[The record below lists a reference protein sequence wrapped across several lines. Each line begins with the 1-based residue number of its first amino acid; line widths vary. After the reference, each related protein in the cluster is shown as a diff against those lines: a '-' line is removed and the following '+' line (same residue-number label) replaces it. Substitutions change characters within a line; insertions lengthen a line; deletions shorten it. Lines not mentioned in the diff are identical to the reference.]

1 MTTVH
6 LIRHGTHGLLAHT
19 LAGRMSGV
27 RLSEAGQEQSRLLAE
42 RLAGRGG
49 IGGIEAVYS
58 SPLERCVETAAPI
71 ASRLNLEVQVSEAL
85 IELDF
90 GDWTGRTFE
99 SIKGDPLWPLFNT
112 SRSLTRPPNGELMR
126 EAQARVVYFIDEL
139 RGRHGD
145 EAAIVLVSHGDVI
158 RSALLHYL
166 GMPLDF
172 WLRIEVGPASIST
185 VEVRPWGPR
194 VVRLNEPAGGG

>member
-1 MTTVH
+1 VTTIH
-6 LIRHGTHGLLAHT
+6 LVRHGTHGLLAHT
-19 LAGRMSGV
+19 LAGRMPGV
-27 RLSEAGQEQSRLLAE
+27 RLSEAGQEQSRALAARLAE
-42 RLAGRGG
+42 RSTIA
-49 IGGIEAVYS
+49 AVYS

-71 ASRLNLEVQVSEAL
+71 AARLDLEVQVAEAL

-126 EAQARVVYFIDEL
+126 EAQARIVSFIDEL

>member
-1 MTTVH
+1 VTTVYFV
-6 LIRHGTHGLLAHT
+6 RHGTHSLLAHT
-19 LAGRMSGV
+19 LAGRMPGV
-27 RLSEAGQEQSRLLAE
+27 RLSEAGQEQSRLLAD
-42 RLAGRGG
+42 RLAARSGG
-49 IGGIEAVYS
+49 AIAAVYS

-71 ASRLNLEVQVSEAL
+71 AARLDLEVQVADAL

-126 EAQARVVYFIDEL
+126 EAQTRIVSFVDEV
-139 RGRHGD
+139 RQRHGD
-145 EAAIVLVSHGDVI
+145 EAAVVLVSHGDVI

-172 WLRIEVGPASIST
+172 WLRIEVSPASIST

-194 VVRLNEPAGGG
+194 VVRLNEPAGSGG